1 MLKWNSWKFKKRAKW
16 NEEIMQDMKED
27 FNKQRNSG
35 KKYQIKM
42 QKNEKLN
49 KKNMMFIL
57 EFLQ

>member
-1 MLKWNSWKFKKRAKW
+1 
-16 NEEIMQDMKED
+16 MQDMKED